1 MTDAHARLLAAR
13 DVLNRA
19 EQAVGLRARNDIEH
33 GSTGASPILQGPTSR
48 SELIRLLIDVC
59 PTGGWIGVCG
69 VGDIGWEWA
78 AQQGM
83 DLDRVLVLN
92 AEKDSPLVDL
102 CALLVDACDVIC
114 LDIPE
119 LSRPH
124 QRNLAA
130 RARSMGR
137 TIVTLSPWQGL
148 SRTPAPHRR
157 MRLVV

>member
-19 EQAVGLRARNDIEH
+19 ERAVGLRARDDIEH
-33 GSTGASPILQGPTSR
+33 GSTGASPILLGPTSR

-69 VGDIGWEWA
+69 V
-78 AQQGM
+78 
-83 DLDRVLVLN
+83 LVLT

-119 LSRPH
+119 LSGAH
-124 QRNLAA
+124 QRILAA

-137 TIVTLSPWQGL
+137 TIVTLSSWQGL
-148 SRTPAPHRR
+148 SRVPAPRPR
-157 MRLVV
+157 MRLVI

>member
-13 DVLNRA
+13 EVLNRA
-19 EQAVGLRARNDIEH
+19 ERAVGLRARNDIEH
-33 GSTGASPILQGPTSR
+33 GSTGASPILLGPTSR

-119 LSRPH
+119 LSGAH
-124 QRNLAA
+124 QRILAA

-137 TIVTLSPWQGL
+137 TIVTLSSWQGL
-148 SRTPAPHRR
+148 SRVPAPRPR
-157 MRLVV
+157 MRLVI

>member
-19 EQAVGLRARNDIEH
+19 ERAVGLRARDDIEH
-33 GSTGASPILQGPTSR
+33 GSTGASPILLGPTSR

-114 LDIPE
+114 LDIPGGA
-119 LSRPH
+119 RPLH
-124 QRNLAA
+124 GTHHRDAFFLAGA
-130 RARSMGR
+130 FACPRSTSANAAGD
-137 TIVTLSPWQGL
+137 IG
-148 SRTPAPHRR
+148 A
-157 MRLVV
+157 

>member
-19 EQAVGLRARNDIEH
+19 ERAVGLRARDDIEH
-33 GSTGASPILQGPTSR
+33 GSTGASPILLGPTSR
-48 SELIRLLIDVC
+48 SELIDVC

-137 TIVTLSPWQGL
+137 TIVTLSSWQGL
-148 SRTPAPHRR
+148 SRVPAPRPR
-157 MRLVV
+157 MRLVI

>member
-19 EQAVGLRARNDIEH
+19 ERAVGLRARDDIEH
-33 GSTGASPILQGPTSR
+33 GSTGASP
-48 SELIRLLIDVC
+48 IRLLIDVC

-119 LSRPH
+119 LSGAH
-124 QRNLAA
+124 QRILAA

-137 TIVTLSPWQGL
+137 TIVTLSSWQGL
-148 SRTPAPHRR
+148 SRVPAPRPR
-157 MRLVV
+157 MRLVI